1 MKSLALSAVA
11 LLSIVGTSSAAIING
26 DFESGPGIAP
36 STSSYS
42 LDGSMLPPA
51 TYNVVSFDTIHPAWV
66 DFFDHTIGTELGHY
80 MIVNGTDSG
89 AGPAWSQS
97 VSVTPGTEYSLSA
110 WFASLFPA
118 SVAGLSMRVFPAV
131 DRGFNPIASVDFVAP
146 SDLAVWAEQ
155 TLAFNSGN
163 FSSVTVEIWDINQ
176 AFSGNDYAIDDV
188 SLTQVPA
195 PGAAAM
201 LGLLGVAGVRR
212 RR

>member
-11 LLSIVGTSSAAIING
+11 LLSIVGSSNAGIING

-42 LDGSMLPPA
+42 LDGTMFPPA
-51 TYNVVSFDTIHPAWV
+51 TYNVVSFDTIHPSWV
-66 DFFDHTIGTELGHY
+66 DFNDHTIGTPNGHF
-80 MIVNGTDSG
+80 MIVNGTDAGS
-89 AGPAWSQS
+89 GPAWKQT
-97 VSVTPGTEYSLSA
+97 VSVTPFTEYNLSA
-110 WFASLFPA
+110 WFASLYPA
-118 SVAGLSMRVFPAV
+118 SVAGLSMRVFGAFE
-131 DRGFNPIASVDFVAP
+131 RGNAPLASVDFVAP
-146 SDLAVWAEQ
+146 SDLAVWVEQ
-155 TLAFNSGN
+155 TLSFNSTDLLAV
-163 FSSVTVEIWDINQ
+163 SVEIWDTNQ
-176 AFSGNDYAIDDV
+176 AFSGNDYAIDDI